1 MTLRLSERG
10 DACTLRDLT
19 VRAMSPC
26 CDDLHDRDGRGA
38 EPTAQRFQLPAP
50 ADSAQ
55 APLAE
60 VFAIVAN
67 DVISILAKAT
77 ARATNHIFPVEARIR
92 VCAYGDG
99 PAASEF
105 RQRHL
110 FYGSAVEPSD
120 DTRVMDDPPVT
131 HIEAVM
137 DVAAA
142 RRDEMRSKRRLF
154 SSCQSDLFHGAYRRP
169 PP

>member
-1 MTLRLSERG
+1 MIAMAAAPSQPRNDSSCRLRL
-10 DACTLRDLT
+10 TPLRHH
-19 VRAMSPC
+19 SQKC
-26 CDDLHDRDGRGA
+26 S
-38 EPTAQRFQLPAP
+38 QL
-50 ADSAQ
+50 
-55 APLAE
+55 L
-60 VFAIVAN
+60 N
-67 DVISILAKAT
+67 DVISILAEAT

-142 RRDEMRSKRRLF
+142 RRDKM
-154 SSCQSDLFHGAYRRP
+154 
-169 PP
+169 